1 MVIQD
6 KVRAKVAAKI
16 LGLKIST
23 AKNIL
28 KAFTETGKIYIKK

>member
-6 KVRAKVAAKI
+6 KVKTRVATRE

-28 KAFTETGKIYIKK
+28 KAFRE